1 MHVNSSQGNRIQQI
15 HLPMHMR
22 TKKIKGWK
30 AIERDPHLTF
40 MSGKGMKIL
49 FGVHVIE
56 AKTS

>member
-1 MHVNSSQGNRIQQI
+1 
-15 HLPMHMR
+15 MHMR

-49 FGVHVIE
+49 FEVHVIKPKLKALPAHE
-56 AKTS
+56 G